1 MGTHPIF
8 ESDFDC
14 LTDMVGFDMDGLGG
28 GSGLRNAIASVVSG
42 LLFFTGWW
50 IAIDAAVRCNVTAN
64 PELEMYNYYHI
75 CGVIGTLAFFM
86 INTVSNAHLSDGSM
100 YEDGCLGAVGARIW
114 LLVGFL
120 GAFGAVIASLCVLF
134 AAYVAHPPVV
144 PDDKMG
150 YCPTRVYP
158 GLAIF
163 LQNFFIFLGS
173 VAFKFGR
180 QEE

>member
-1 MGTHPIF
+1 M
-8 ESDFDC
+8 
-14 LTDMVGFDMDGLGG
+14 
-28 GSGLRNAIASVVSG
+28 
-42 LLFFTGWW
+42 
-50 IAIDAAVRCNVTAN
+50 
-64 PELEMYNYYHI
+64 
-75 CGVIGTLAFFM
+75 
-86 INTVSNAHLSDGSM
+86 
-100 YEDGCLGAVGARIW
+100 GARVW

-163 LQNFFIFLGS
+163 LQVRIIQYDKHLRFS
-173 VAFKFGR
+173 PVS
-180 QEE
+180 